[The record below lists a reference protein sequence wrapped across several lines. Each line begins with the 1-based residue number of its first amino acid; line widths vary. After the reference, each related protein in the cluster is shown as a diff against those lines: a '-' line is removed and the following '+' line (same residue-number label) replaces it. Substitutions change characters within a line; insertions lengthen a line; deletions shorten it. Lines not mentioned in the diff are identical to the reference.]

1 VFRLTMDELI
11 AHVPTLQEAAAELAA
26 RLPQR

>member
-1 VFRLTMDELI
+1 MEGLE
-11 AHVPTLQEAAAELAA
+11 AHVPLLQEAAAELAA